1 MENCDCLI
9 YCGDDPWLK
18 TRTAMP
24 CQPLIDEA
32 HEEALRMQRLMD
44 GKAMLQK
51 RLSKR
56 DLAAITKLFPELA

>member
-1 MENCDCLI
+1 MEKCDCLN
-9 YCGDDPWLK
+9 YCADDPLVR
-18 TRTAMP
+18 TRKVMP
-24 CQPLIDEA
+24 CPQLIDQH

-44 GKAMLQK
+44 GKAMLEK